1 MANKNLRMTALANL
15 NLGIPDLRNSESRA
29 MINAEVDRLRK
40 EAKAATRSNTLRQQ
54 QVAIALGR
62 FPGFAAELDEIGPT
76 LKELQAEIQ
85 TSVEG
90 MEDVK
95 LSAIRSHVY
104 NMRDAGVIASAEVLE
119 SEGQG
124 RYPHFFF
131 LQDEETFE
139 QIVNGELV
147 VRKGT

>member
-15 NLGIPDLRNSESRA
+15 NLGIADLRNSESRA
-29 MINAEVDRLRK
+29 MINAEVERLRE
-40 EAKAATRSNTLRQQ
+40 EAKASTRSNTLRQQ
-54 QVAIALGR
+54 QVAIALSR
-62 FPGFAAELDEIGPT
+62 FPGFAAEPDEIGPT
-76 LKELQAEIQ
+76 LKELQVEVQ
-85 TSVEG
+85 KLEG

-104 NMRDAGVIASAEVLE
+104 NMRHAGVIASAEVLE

-131 LQDEETFE
+131 LEDEESFA
-139 QIVNGELV
+139 QIVNGDLV
-147 VRKGT
+147 VRKGS